1 MYLATTSSDVLPLLT
16 MRLKSRCGCQNH
28 PLAKTAIS
36 LEGLAGAVG
45 ISGQMLSML
54 EANRG
59 IRFRCLFTT
68 GTNEFTD
75 KIAFVKMEARMS
87 GVFGAMIFVLQDG
100 VVRLAVLCLDDL
112 ATVL

>member
-1 MYLATTSSDVLPLLT
+1 

-54 EANRG
+54 EANLG

-68 GTNEFTD
+68 GINEAD
-75 KIAFVKMEARMS
+75 KIAFVKMKARMS
-87 GVFGAMIFVLQDG
+87 GVFGVMIFLLQDG
-100 VVRLAVLCLDDL
+100 VVRLAVWCLDDL